1 MPLAIVDLH
10 KNTLIRWTSCQ
21 SESSYVTFTLL
32 VSTKGRTKIGNDL
45 EILLKLFSFKFLT
58 VKQRKA
64 SNKTY
69 AVGCSSEL
77 CPVRA
82 GELKDLDGLVPPVLD
97 DELSDVGG
105 GGGGE
110 DSSDFHFSCSSL

>member
-1 MPLAIVDLH
+1 M
-10 KNTLIRWTSCQ
+10 
-21 SESSYVTFTLL
+21 
-32 VSTKGRTKIGNDL
+32 
-45 EILLKLFSFKFLT
+45 
-58 VKQRKA
+58 KQPKA
-64 SNKTY
+64 SNRTY
-69 AVGCSSEL
+69 TVGCRGEL

-82 GELKDLDGLVPPVLD
+82 GKLENLDGLVPPVLD